1 MSAVVFDAPPA
12 TATHPWMPTSPCTAG
27 CVQRTDP
34 AGGARIAGRVLRL
47 AGLMASYPAAHVL
60 TPAARR
66 EWLQREYARAVLR
79 GCGIELRVIDNRG
92 SAAESST
99 RSADPVSAESVA
111 SGMTKRAPA
120 RRGARYAEPGAGVLV
135 VAGHIGWSDVVVLA
149 AVQPLGF
156 VARADLIDWPMLGR
170 LAQLMRIIP
179 IERERLR
186 ALPGVV
192 AQIAERLAAGERV
205 AAFPEGTTWCG
216 RAYGKLRPALF
227 QAAVGTGTPVQPVRL
242 RYLDANG
249 EPCTAPGF
257 VGDDT
262 FGTSARRV
270 LGSRGIVAEIV
281 LEPVQEPGTDR
292 RDLARRCEDLIRTP
306 ELSDGARSALAAAT
320 RHIADAAARSAP
332 RADADRLAIAENTWP
347 AVEQHSR

>member
-1 MSAVVFDAPPA
+1 MVFDAPPA
-12 TATHPWMPTSPCTAG
+12 TAAHSWMPISPCGPG
-27 CVQRTDP
+27 CVQAADT
-34 AGGARIAGRVLRL
+34 AGSARVAGRAVRL
-47 AGLMASYPAAHVL
+47 AGLLASYPAAHVL
-60 TPAARR
+60 TPARRR

-79 GCGIELRVIDNRG
+79 SCGIRLRVIDNRG
-92 SAAESST
+92 TEG
-99 RSADPVSAESVA
+99 P
-111 SGMTKRAPA
+111 
-120 RRGARYAEPGAGVLV
+120 ARYAEPGAGVLV

-170 LAQLMRIIP
+170 LAELMRIIP

-227 QAAVGTGTPVQPVRL
+227 QAAVDTGTPVQPIRL
-242 RYLDANG
+242 RYLDAHG
-249 EPCTAPGF
+249 EPCTATGF

-262 FGTSARRV
+262 FATSARRI
-270 LGSRGIVAEIV
+270 LRSRGIVAEVV
-281 LEPVQEPGTDR
+281 LEPIQQPGTDR
-292 RDLARRCEDLIRTP
+292 RELARRCEELMRAP

-320 RHIADAAARSAP
+320 SHLADAVART
-332 RADADRLAIAENTWP
+332 EQGH
-347 AVEQHSR
+347 AVTGV